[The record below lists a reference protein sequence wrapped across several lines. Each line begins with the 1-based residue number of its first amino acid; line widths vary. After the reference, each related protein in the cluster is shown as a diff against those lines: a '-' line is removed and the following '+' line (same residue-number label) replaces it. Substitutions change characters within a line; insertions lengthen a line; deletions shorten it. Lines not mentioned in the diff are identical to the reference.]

1 MQQNM
6 LDLEESKEKFTFV
19 SAAEY
24 KIAFKILL
32 GRTVEAKIEESI
44 AR

>member
-1 MQQNM
+1 M

-19 SAAEY
+19 SASEY

-32 GRTVEAKIEESI
+32 GRTVEAKIEESV